1 MKRLKVWIEAIRLR
15 TLPVSV
21 SGVVIAIAMAVW
33 FGEER
38 WVPAVLC
45 LLFAILAQ
53 VVSNLA
59 NEYYDYLRGADKKGR
74 VGPRRGVTEGDIKP
88 TTLRNVTFATLVAA
102 CAVGCGLLFYGEW
115 WLIIVGA
122 VIAIFA
128 LAYSAGPYPLSYHG
142 LGEAAG
148 FVFIGIVPVNF
159 TYYVQ
164 AGHFDA
170 FAMLASMSIGFM
182 GVNVLL
188 VNNYRD
194 MEDDIDAG
202 KHTSVVIFGRPLA
215 ATAYLIN
222 GFVAIFIL
230 SPVWLRLMLMG
241 AWWGVAP
248 AVVYLIIHLS
258 CWAQLKS
265 KSGAAL
271 NPLLGGTAR
280 AMLIFT
286 VLFAVALVC
295 SSYFC
300 TAATTTEWWR

>member
-1 MKRLKVWIEAIRLR
+1 
-15 TLPVSV
+15 
-21 SGVVIAIAMAVW
+21 
-33 FGEER
+33 
-38 WVPAVLC
+38 
-45 LLFAILAQ
+45 
-53 VVSNLA
+53 
-59 NEYYDYLRGADKKGR
+59 
-74 VGPRRGVTEGDIKP
+74 
-88 TTLRNVTFATLVAA
+88 
-102 CAVGCGLLFYGEW
+102 
-115 WLIIVGA
+115 
-122 VIAIFA
+122 
-128 LAYSAGPYPLSYHG
+128 
-142 LGEAAG
+142 
-148 FVFIGIVPVNF
+148 
-159 TYYVQ
+159 
-164 AGHFDA
+164 
-170 FAMLASMSIGFM
+170 M

-202 KHTSVVIFGRPLA
+202 KHTSVVIFGRPPA

-241 AWWGVAP
+241 AWWGIAP

-258 CWAQLKS
+258 CWAQLKR
-265 KSGAAL
+265 KSGSAL

>member
-1 MKRLKVWIEAIRLR
+1 MR

-115 WLIIVGA
+115 WLIIVGV
-122 VIAIFA
+122 VIAVFA

-142 LGEAAG
+142 L
-148 FVFIGIVPVNF
+148 
-159 TYYVQ
+159 
-164 AGHFDA
+164 
-170 FAMLASMSIGFM
+170 
-182 GVNVLL
+182 
-188 VNNYRD
+188 R
-194 MEDDIDAG
+194 
-202 KHTSVVIFGRPLA
+202 
-215 ATAYLIN
+215 
-222 GFVAIFIL
+222 
-230 SPVWLRLMLMG
+230 
-241 AWWGVAP
+241 
-248 AVVYLIIHLS
+248 
-258 CWAQLKS
+258 
-265 KSGAAL
+265 
-271 NPLLGGTAR
+271 
-280 AMLIFT
+280 
-286 VLFAVALVC
+286 
-295 SSYFC
+295 
-300 TAATTTEWWR
+300 

>member
-1 MKRLKVWIEAIRLR
+1 MKRLNVWIEAIRLR

-53 VVSNLA
+53 IVSNLA

-88 TTLRNVTFATLVAA
+88 DTLRRVTFATLAAA

-142 LGEAAG
+142 LGEAAV
-148 FVFIGIVPVNF
+148 FVFFGIVPVNF

-194 MEDDIDAG
+194 MEDHIDAG
-202 KHTSVVIFGRPLA
+202 KHTSVVIFGRRLA

-222 GFVAIFIL
+222 GFVAIFLL
-230 SPVWLRLMLMG
+230 SPVWLRLALMG
-241 AWWGVAP
+241 AWWGIAP
-248 AVVYLIIHLS
+248 ALIYLAIHITN
-258 CWAQLKS
+258 WAKLKTRT
-265 KSGAAL
+265 GAEL

-280 AMLIFT
+280 AMLVFT
-286 VLFAVALVC
+286 VLFAVVLVC
-295 SSYFC
+295 SGIFC
-300 TAATTTEWWR
+300 GTASSADW

>member
-1 MKRLKVWIEAIRLR
+1 MKRLNVWIEAIRLR

-53 VVSNLA
+53 IVSNLA
-59 NEYYDYLRGADKKGR
+59 NEYYDSLRGADKKGR

-88 TTLRNVTFATLVAA
+88 ATLRRVTFATLAAA

-142 LGEAAG
+142 LGEAAV
-148 FVFIGIVPVNF
+148 FVFFGIVPVNF

-202 KHTSVVIFGRPLA
+202 KHTSVVIFGRRLA

-222 GFVAIFIL
+222 GFVAIFLL
-230 SPVWLRLMLMG
+230 SPVWLRLALMG
-241 AWWGVAP
+241 AWWSIAP
-248 AVVYLIIHLS
+248 ALIYLAIHITN
-258 CWAQLKS
+258 WAKLKTRT
-265 KSGAAL
+265 GAEL

-280 AMLIFT
+280 AMLVFT
-286 VLFAVALVC
+286 VLFAVVLVC
-295 SSYFC
+295 SGIFC
-300 TAATTTEWWR
+300 GTASTADW